1 MNPHGSSQDQQ
12 KNIPNKEWH
21 SITDAASAAKASG
34 TSVAYM
40 ERVAKALENK
50 SLQKNAANFVGGRT
64 DFMGGS
70 EKQDLIKVM
79 LEERKTCQTTSL
91 VGLLDQV
98 LLLMEKVIL
107 LLLVYLI

>member
-1 MNPHGSSQDQQ
+1 MNPHGKFPSLVR

-70 EKQDLIKVM
+70 EKPRFDKGDV
-79 LEERKTCQTTSL
+79 RRKKTCQTTSL
-91 VGLLDQV
+91 VGLLDQFYC
-98 LLLMEKVIL
+98 LWKR
-107 LLLVYLI
+107 

>member
-12 KNIPNKEWH
+12 KIFNKEWY

-70 EKQDLIKVM
+70 EKPRFDKGDVR
-79 LEERKTCQTTSL
+79 RKKKHAKQLLWL
-91 VGLLDQV
+91 VCWTRFYCLW
-98 LLLMEKVIL
+98 KR
-107 LLLVYLI
+107 